1 MTNLQHILDYYNS
14 FPMLIKMAWVMSC
27 VLFVAI
33 VVLTIVL
40 KTIRASLRKKDKEK
54 VIFRKAYE
62 ASLIEYLYSGTEDG
76 VLSERQ
82 KSIIEDLKTSV
93 PIGAKRKVIV
103 SILYNL
109 LNEVSGEMSDSIKT
123 LYFETGLYGYAKSR
137 LKSKKWH
144 IIAKGIGELTRFKI
158 HEAHDE
164 VEQFIQHERME
175 VRKETQIYMVNMFRF
190 QGLSFLNVL
199 EAPLSEWAQVQLLET
214 LQRFDD
220 QQICDIKPWLKSKNQ
235 TVVMFA
241 LKLAK
246 IYNQFE
252 VKDTLMELL
261 SHPKRKIRVYSIE
274 VLTSLYGIEA
284 KEMLKANFKDLS
296 LKEQIGFFGL
306 LEKLVVPDDE
316 PFIEKHLFHENFE
329 IQLLALKILK
339 SINIDRYMGIQKK
352 AAKKSNPEILEFV
365 NKI

>member
-1 MTNLQHILDYYNS
+1 MTNLQNIIGYYND
-14 FPMLIKMAWVMSC
+14 FPFLIKLAWVMSV
-27 VLFVAI
+27 VLLVAI

-40 KTIRASLRKKDKEK
+40 KIIRASLRKKNEEK
-54 VIFRKAYE
+54 AVFKKTYE

-76 VLSERQ
+76 ELSEAQ

-93 PIGAKRKVIV
+93 PIREKRKVIV
-103 SILYNL
+103 SILFNL
-109 LNEVSGEMSDSIKT
+109 LNEVSGEMSESIKT
-123 LYFETGLYGYAKSR
+123 LYFETGLYGYAKAR

-164 VEQFIQHERME
+164 VEQFIQHKRME

-190 QGLSFLNVL
+190 KGLSFLDTL

-220 QQICDIKPWLKSKNQ
+220 QQICDIKPWLKSENN

-261 SHPKRKIRVYSIE
+261 SHSKKRIRVYAIE

-284 KEMLKANFKDLS
+284 KEMLKANFKGLS
-296 LKEQIGFFGL
+296 LKEQISFFGL

-329 IQLLALKILK
+329 IQLLALKIMK
-339 SINIDRYMGIQKK
+339 SINLDKYMGIQKK
-352 AAKKSNPEILEFV
+352 ATKKSNPKILEFV

>member
-1 MTNLQHILDYYNS
+1 MAYLQNISDYYNN
-14 FPMLIKMAWVMSC
+14 FPFLIKLAWIISAA
-27 VLFVAI
+27 LLSAI
-33 VVLTIVL
+33 FILTVVLKIL
-40 KTIRASLRKKDKEK
+40 RASLRKRDEDK
-54 VIFRKAYE
+54 IRFRKTYE
-62 ASLIEYLYSGTEDG
+62 ASLIEYLYSGTEDEA
-76 VLSERQ
+76 LSEIQ
-82 KSIIEDLKTSV
+82 KSIIEDLKMAV
-93 PIGAKRKVIV
+93 CIREKRKVII

-109 LNEVSGEMSDSIKT
+109 LNEVSGEMSDSIKV
-123 LYFETGLYGYAKSR
+123 LYFQTGLYGY
-137 LKSKKWH
+137 SKNKLQSGKWH

-158 HEAHDE
+158 DEAYDDVKKFIYHD
-164 VEQFIQHERME
+164 RME
-175 VRKETQIYMVNMFRF
+175 VRKETQLYMVNMFRF
-190 QGLSFLNVL
+190 QGLSFLNTL

-220 QQICDIKPWLKSKNQ
+220 QQICDIRPWLKSKNN

-252 VKDTLMELL
+252 VKDTLMDLL
-261 SHPKRKIRVYSIE
+261 SHSKRKIRVYAID

-284 KEMLKANFKDLS
+284 KEVLKTNFKDLS
-296 LKEQIGFFGL
+296 LKEQISFFGL

-339 SINIDRYMGIQKK
+339 SINLDKYMGIQKK
-352 AAKKSNPEILEFV
+352 AKKKSNPDILEFV